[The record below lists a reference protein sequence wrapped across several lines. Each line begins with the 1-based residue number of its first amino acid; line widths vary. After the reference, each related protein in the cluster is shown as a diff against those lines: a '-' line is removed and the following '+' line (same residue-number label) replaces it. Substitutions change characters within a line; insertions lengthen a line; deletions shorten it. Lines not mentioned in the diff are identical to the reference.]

1 MRILRYWD
9 ISTGQ
14 GIDDLMEMYVLEG
27 LVELL
32 AV

>member
-14 GIDDLMEMYVLEG
+14 GIGDLMEMYILEG